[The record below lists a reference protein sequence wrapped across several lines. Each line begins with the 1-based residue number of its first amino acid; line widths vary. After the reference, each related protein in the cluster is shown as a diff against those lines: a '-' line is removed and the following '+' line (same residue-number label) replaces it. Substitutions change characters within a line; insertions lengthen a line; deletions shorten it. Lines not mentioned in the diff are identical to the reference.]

1 MVVLALGEFL
11 ERKAPTSCVKPTAI
25 SMESLSVGHSKTR
38 KEEDENLECNDLMCE
53 GLVDQMGK
61 KGGCGMSNDLIMKKM

>member
-1 MVVLALGEFL
+1 MVALALGEFS

-25 SMESLSVGHSKTR
+25 SMESSSVGRSR
-38 KEEDENLECNDLMCE
+38 KEEDENLERNDLMCE

-61 KGGCGMSNDLIMKKM
+61 KGGCGMSDNLITKKI